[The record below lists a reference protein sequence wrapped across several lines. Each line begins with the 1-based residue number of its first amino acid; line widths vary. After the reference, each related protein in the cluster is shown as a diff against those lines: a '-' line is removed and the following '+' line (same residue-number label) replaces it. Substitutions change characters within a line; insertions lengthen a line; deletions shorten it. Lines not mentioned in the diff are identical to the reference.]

1 MSPPKPRPKSCSD
14 TPSVL
19 VELRRRIIEGEFA
32 AGTRMAEIPVS
43 EALGVSRMPVRLAIR
58 TLEHEGLLEKA
69 GKRGFVVRTISDVDV
84 QRAIEVR
91 GVLEGMAARH
101 LAERGLAAQQLGHGA
116 VDQVEQATHDEHQR
130 GELDVALVDR
140 PHERRQREEA

>member
-1 MSPPKPRPKSCSD
+1 MSEAA
-14 TPSVL
+14 L
-19 VELRRRIIEGEFA
+19 V
-32 AGTRMAEIPVS
+32 PVS
-43 EALGVSRMPVRLAIR
+43 EATAAAWLHLKTLALHGIESAHTR
-58 TLEHEGLLEKA
+58 RAYDHALTGFYAWYRAGEHGAFSK
-69 GKRGFVVRTISDVDV
+69 FVVEAYR
-84 QRAIEVR
+84 
-91 GVLEGMAARH
+91 MH